1 MKNKKMNLVARVQAP
16 TPKWFKVLRNIGV
29 ALASVGGIIIA
40 SPVAIPV
47 GLVSAAGYLV
57 LGGSIISA
65 VSQTAIKS
73 EEDPEPKIEQT
84 KE

>member
-1 MKNKKMNLVARVQAP
+1 MNLVARVQAP

-65 VSQTAIKS
+65 VSQTAVKA
-73 EEDPEPKIEQT
+73 EEQAEPKE
-84 KE
+84 